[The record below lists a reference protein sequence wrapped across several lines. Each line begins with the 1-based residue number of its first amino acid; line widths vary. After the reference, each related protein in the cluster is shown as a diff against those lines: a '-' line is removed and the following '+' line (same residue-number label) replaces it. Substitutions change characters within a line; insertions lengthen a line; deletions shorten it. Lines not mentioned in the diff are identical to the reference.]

1 MLSVDV
7 YTDLCVCAGVLVC
20 VCVCEGVT
28 VKGESANNKKITA
41 AKIRG
46 ERK

>member
-1 MLSVDV
+1 MRAVCRRV
-7 YTDLCVCAGVLVC
+7 YRPMCVCGGVG
-20 VCVCEGVT
+20 VCEGVT